1 MPDKHEKQHFAI
13 GSRRKISP
21 LAEARVKYAA
31 SWRVISINLVILHL
45 RYAPSGGID
54 LFFYDI
60 LSTKRNKMQR
70 IELHNIL
77 PKVFADAPITA
88 SDVWLTEF
96 VFEKGEHYMVKAES
110 GTGKS
115 SLCSYIYGYRT
126 DYSGQITFDGADI
139 APLNAERW
147 SQIRRTEIA
156 YLPQEMRLFPEL
168 TALENVLLK
177 NQLTNHCSEREIL
190 DMFATLGISDKVDT
204 PVQRLSIGQQQ
215 RVAIIR
221 TLCQPCDF
229 IVLDEPV
236 SHLDL
241 ANNQIVARLIES
253 HAERIGAGIIATS
266 VGNNLCLNRIKELTL

>member
-1 MPDKHEKQHFAI
+1 
-13 GSRRKISP
+13 
-21 LAEARVKYAA
+21 
-31 SWRVISINLVILHL
+31 
-45 RYAPSGGID
+45 
-54 LFFYDI
+54 
-60 LSTKRNKMQR
+60 MQR

-190 DMFATLGISDKVDT
+190 DMFATLGISDKVDS

-236 SHLDL
+236 SHLDP
-241 ANNQIVARLIES
+241 NNNEIAAGIILEEAKKQ
-253 HAERIGAGIIATS
+253 GAGIIATS
-266 VGNNLCLNRIKELTL
+266 VGNKIALPYDKILKL

>member
-1 MPDKHEKQHFAI
+1 
-13 GSRRKISP
+13 
-21 LAEARVKYAA
+21 
-31 SWRVISINLVILHL
+31 
-45 RYAPSGGID
+45 
-54 LFFYDI
+54 
-60 LSTKRNKMQR
+60 MQR

-190 DMFATLGISDKVDT
+190 DMFATLGISDKVDS

-215 RVAIIR
+215 RGDNSHSVPAVRLHCARR
-221 TLCQPCDF
+221 TGEPPRPRQQSDSGAPHREPCRT
-229 IVLDEPV
+229 
-236 SHLDL
+236 H
-241 ANNQIVARLIES
+241 RCR
-253 HAERIGAGIIATS
+253 HHCHIGGQ
-266 VGNNLCLNRIKELTL
+266 

>member
-1 MPDKHEKQHFAI
+1 MYYSILPTLSAI
-13 GSRRKISP
+13 WQKLRAKGMKYTGSKS
-21 LAEARVKYAA
+21 
-31 SWRVISINLVILHL
+31 VISINLVILHR
-45 RYAPSGGID
+45 RYALAVALHYYQQNFSQI
-54 LFFYDI
+54 F
-60 LSTKRNKMQR
+60 TMQR

-77 PKVFADAPITA
+77 PKVFADAQIPA
-88 SDVWLTEF
+88 SDVWLTELA
-96 VFEKGEHYMVKAES
+96 FEKGEHYMIKAES

-126 DYSGQITFDGADI
+126 DYTGRIAFDGADI

-147 SQIRRTEIA
+147 SAIRRNEIA

-168 TALENVLLK
+168 TALENVQLK

-204 PVQRLSIGQQQ
+204 LVQRLSIGQQQ

-253 HAERIGAGIIATS
+253 HAEQTGAGIITTS
-266 VGNNLCLNRIKELTL
+266 VGNNLCLNRFKELSL

>member
-1 MPDKHEKQHFAI
+1 MKYT
-13 GSRRKISP
+13 GSKS
-21 LAEARVKYAA
+21 
-31 SWRVISINLVILHL
+31 VISINLVILHR
-45 RYAPSGGID
+45 RYA
-54 LFFYDI
+54 LAVALHYYQQKFFR
-60 LSTKRNKMQR
+60 TFTMQR

-77 PKVFADAPITA
+77 PKVFADAQIPA
-88 SDVWLTEF
+88 SDVWLTELA
-96 VFEKGEHYMVKAES
+96 FEKGEHYMIKAES

-126 DYSGQITFDGADI
+126 DYTGRIAFDGADI

-147 SQIRRTEIA
+147 SAIRRNEIA

-168 TALENVLLK
+168 TALENVQLK

-204 PVQRLSIGQQQ
+204 LVQRLSIGQQQ

-253 HAERIGAGIIATS
+253 HAEQTGAGIITTS
-266 VGNNLCLNRIKELTL
+266 VGNNLCLNRFKELSL